1 LGWVYCL
8 RFKFKTIAHF
18 PAPLRLGIF
27 LAVLIAC
34 WLPVALPIYGLFNA
48 QNPNGVTIA
57 TMTLLFGAFLILLNL
72 WTRRV
77 YGQSQVWESYGW
89 RSPSQLL
96 PQFLA
101 GWGLGAALILILV
114 TIKLTFGW
122 TSLQLLPLPLG
133 LSKILLEGLVLGFG
147 VACAEELF
155 FRGWLLNEFERDY
168 SPSLALGLNAT
179 VFALLHFI
187 KPLPE
192 ILRTF
197 PQFPALVLLGI
208 SLVWARRICDRSL
221 GLSIGLHG
229 GLVGTYYWV
238 NVGQWLKNT
247 QTVPTWVTGIDGNPL
262 AGALGLLLLSL
273 LAIAFSWKARLFNPL
288 HRP

>member
-1 LGWVYCL
+1 M
-8 RFKFKTIAHF
+8 KFDFTGIAAY

-27 LAVLIAC
+27 LVILVAC
-34 WLPVALPIYGLFNA
+34 WLPIAFPIYGLFNA
-48 QNPNGVTIA
+48 QDANGVTIA
-57 TMTLLFGAFLILLNL
+57 TMTLLFGLFLLLLNV

-77 YGQSQVWESYGW
+77 YGQSQVWQSYGL
-89 RSPSQLL
+89 RSLPQLL
-96 PQFLA
+96 PQILT
-101 GWGLGAALILILV
+101 GWGLGCALILVLV
-114 TIKLTFGW
+114 GIKLVFGW
-122 TSLQLLPLPLG
+122 ASLQSPPTG
-133 LSKILLEGLVLGFG
+133 FFKILLEGLVVGLG
-147 VACAEELF
+147 VAFAEELF

-168 SPSLALGLNAT
+168 APNLALGLNAT
-179 VFALLHFI
+179 VFALLHFL

-197 PQFPALVLLGI
+197 PQFPALVLLGM
-208 SLVWARRICDRSL
+208 SLVWARRIGDRSL

-247 QTVPTWVTGIDGNPL
+247 QTAPTWVTGIDGNPL
-262 AGALGLLLLSL
+262 AGALGLFMLSL
-273 LAIAFSWKARLFNPL
+273 LAIALFWKARQLDPS